1 MKFIDQTIIFV
12 KAGRGGDGI
21 ASFKSGKGKPKQGP
35 DGGDGGHG
43 GSIYFVGHSGM
54 NTLSEYR
61 YKARFKAEDGT
72 RGGTNACTGACG
84 DHLYIK
90 VPLGTIVFNAKTGD
104 KITEIMVHDQE
115 IEIAK
120 GGLRGLGNMHWT
132 TSTHQTPEEFRPGG
146 EGEALELRLELKLLA
161 DVGLAGFPNAGKS
174 TLLSRISAARPKIA
188 DYPFT
193 TLVPNLG
200 VVETSTA
207 GSEFSYGTVVVAD
220 IPGLIEGASMGKGLG
235 HAFLKHLERTS
246 LIAFV
251 IDGNCPARD
260 AAETLATL
268 KKELTSFSAD
278 LASKRAVVIINKID
292 LLDEELVAYLKAEI
306 EGLGHEVLAI
316 SAVDGRGLKELKYR
330 LRELVLE
337 EKMRRDQISMAQ
349 AADAAP
355 PEATKIGLSSPESFI
370 LRPRPMAKIQ
380 TASVL

>member
-1 MKFIDQTIIFV
+1 MKFIDETIVTI

-43 GSIYFVGHSGM
+43 GSIYLEGHSGM

-61 YKARFKAEDGT
+61 YKSRFRAEDGK
-72 RGGTNACTGACG
+72 RGGTNGCTGGCG
-84 DHLYIK
+84 EHLNIK
-90 VPLGTIVFNAKTGD
+90 VPVGTIITNAVTGE
-104 KITEIMVHDQE
+104 KIVEIMLHGQE
-115 IEIAK
+115 YEIAK

-146 EGEALELRLELKLLA
+146 EGEQVELKMELKLLA

-200 VVETSTA
+200 VVEVATS
-207 GSEFSYGTVVVAD
+207 GSEFAYGSVVVAD
-220 IPGLIEGASMGKGLG
+220 VPGLIEGASLGKGLG

-260 AAETLATL
+260 VEETLATL
-268 KKELTSFSAD
+268 KKELKSFSEE
-278 LASKRAVVIINKID
+278 LASKKSIVILNKID
-292 LLDEELVAYLKAEI
+292 LLDEELVEYLKQEI
-306 EGLGHEVLAI
+306 AKLGHEALAI
-316 SAVDGRGLKELKYR
+316 SAVDGRGLKEFKYR

-337 EKMRRDQISMAQ
+337 EKMRRDQISFAQ

-355 PEATKIGLSSPESFI
+355 AEATKVGLAAPESFV